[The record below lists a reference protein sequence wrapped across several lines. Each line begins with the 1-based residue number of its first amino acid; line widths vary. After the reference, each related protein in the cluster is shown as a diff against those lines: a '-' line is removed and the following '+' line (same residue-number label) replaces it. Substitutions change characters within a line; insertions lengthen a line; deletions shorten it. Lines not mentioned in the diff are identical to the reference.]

1 MWNATLPEA
10 GFDGPRSNAQLTSMD
25 ELRMMCR
32 IQQDPQAWCSRA
44 RLASNKTV
52 GWCWKCLQ
60 HHLHAGITFTIYHSA
75 SWSNPLCGFSSG
87 SLTCQRSQMK
97 KGQLSKEH
105 PFPTCRFCC
114 NRLVLTYL
122 PLRFLHSF
130 SRRFWPHQLVAFDQQ
145 NTTNTIIFIAC
156 YL

>member
-1 MWNATLPEA
+1 MVWLAP
-10 GFDGPRSNAQLTSMD
+10 TSIVSKEQCTTTDIFLD

-145 NTTNTIIFIAC
+145 NTTNTTIFIAC